1 MPTIRSG
8 RFHTKV
14 EKYYRRPIFDPPED
28 LFEVYLAP
36 PSGVGCN
43 QPLGTPSDNRKTK
56 MKFMKVVIFTSM
68 LVSVI
73 FALTNMA
80 SAQIVALGAS
90 NTEGY
95 GVNPSEAWPA
105 QLESMLRAKG
115 SSAHITN
122 AGVFGDTTGQ
132 VLTRLS
138 SAVPAGTKV
147 VILGIGAFNDVRTG
161 GSADVAQA
169 NIVAIKRQL
178 AGRGIRVVD
187 AFGTMS
193 SVMLQPGMLQADH
206 FHLTAE
212 GHRRV
217 VMQ

>member
-1 MPTIRSG
+1 MLGLLSHIEFRD
-8 RFHTKV
+8 KV
-14 EKYYRRPIFDPPED
+14 E
-28 LFEVYLAP
+28 
-36 PSGVGCN
+36 
-43 QPLGTPSDNRKTK
+43 TK
-56 MKFMKVVIFTSM
+56 MRFLKV
-68 LVSVI
+68 LI
-73 FALTNMA
+73 FASTLVGAILPLSNIA

-90 NTEGY
+90 NVEGY
-95 GVNPSEAWPA
+95 GVGSTEAWPA

-132 VLTRLS
+132 VLARLS
-138 SAVPAGTKV
+138 SAVPDGTKV

-193 SVMLQPGMLQADH
+193 SVMHQPGMLQADH
-206 FHLTAE
+206 VHLTAE

-217 VMQ
+217 AMQLAGSVR

>member
-1 MPTIRSG
+1 
-8 RFHTKV
+8 
-14 EKYYRRPIFDPPED
+14 
-28 LFEVYLAP
+28 
-36 PSGVGCN
+36 
-43 QPLGTPSDNRKTK
+43 
-56 MKFMKVVIFTSM
+56 MKFVKILIFASA
-68 LVSVI
+68 LGSAN
-73 FALTNMA
+73 FALTSFA

-90 NTEGY
+90 NVEGY

-169 NIVAIKRQL
+169 NIVPVKRQL
-178 AGRGIRVVD
+178 PGRGIRVVD

-193 SVMLQPGMLQADH
+193 SVMHQPGMLQADH
-206 FHLTAE
+206 VHLTAE

-217 VMQ
+217 AMQLAGSVR

>member
-1 MPTIRSG
+1 
-8 RFHTKV
+8 
-14 EKYYRRPIFDPPED
+14 
-28 LFEVYLAP
+28 
-36 PSGVGCN
+36 
-43 QPLGTPSDNRKTK
+43 
-56 MKFMKVVIFTSM
+56 MKFVMV
-68 LVSVI
+68 LI
-73 FALTNMA
+73 FASALVGAIFAPTGFA

-90 NTEGY
+90 NVEGY
-95 GVNPSEAWPA
+95 GVNSTEAWPA

-132 VLTRLS
+132 VLARLS
-138 SAVPAGTKV
+138 RAVPDGTKV

-161 GSADVAQA
+161 GTADVARA
-169 NIVAIKRQL
+169 NIVAIKREL

-193 SVMLQPGMLQADH
+193 SVMHQPGMLQADH
-206 FHLTAE
+206 VHLTAE

-217 VMQ
+217 ATQLVGAL